1 MGIRT
6 RKTVLR
12 ILTGLL
18 VVITVALAV
27 RAVFNYS
34 LGRKLDAAIKQAK
47 ADGIPVSNRDLAPA
61 CSEQDNGAP
70 LWKAAEALLAM
81 PKGPERV
88 SAIRGVESLFDG
100 SPLDAL
106 PQSPAAAWIAKNQR
120 ALWLIVEASSMK
132 CFRFNSP
139 RTLLLNRNYPDPTK
153 LLQAARL
160 IALDCAIKAE
170 SGDVNGALDECRRG
184 IRFFTGLLDS
194 DYNFLLMTMVTMH
207 CRKLLTASFNR
218 IAQGR
223 DLETSVLSE
232 WIERLDEDEWRKH
245 YFSGIKGE
253 GVFSLEWGLAN
264 VAGVRETLEGQ
275 DKLMKGYSRFRNWLI
290 RPLLKFQVIGN
301 LEVSRRLDRLRHLSY
316 HRQMAYFEAQGPK
329 GGALPW
335 YRKPL
340 GQWLPD
346 FRYVFMKEAALEAMM
361 LATKSGLACKVYKNK
376 YGRYPDSLDA
386 LVPGILDAVPI
397 DPFTGKP
404 LVYKLT
410 ADEVL
415 IYSFGSNETD
425 DGGRQRSETGQL
437 VMEKDDDWAWREKI
451 R

>member
-1 MGIRT
+1 M
-6 RKTVLR
+6 
-12 ILTGLL
+12 
-18 VVITVALAV
+18 
-27 RAVFNYS
+27 
-34 LGRKLDAAIKQAK
+34 
-47 ADGIPVSNRDLAPA
+47 
-61 CSEQDNGAP
+61 
-70 LWKAAEALLAM
+70 
-81 PKGPERV
+81 
-88 SAIRGVESLFDG
+88 
-100 SPLDAL
+100 AL
-106 PQSPAAAWIAKNQR
+106 PQSPAAAWIARNQR
-120 ALWLIVEASSMK
+120 AIGLIVDASSMK
-132 CFRFNSP
+132 CFRFDSP
-139 RTLLLNRNYPDPTK
+139 KN
-153 LLQAARL
+153 
-160 IALDCAIKAE
+160 ALVEQELPRSYETSPGGEAHRVGQRYS
-170 SGDVNGALDECRRG
+170 SGVRRRERALDECRRG

-194 DYNFLLMTMVTMH
+194 DCNFLLMTMVTMH

-218 IAQGR
+218 ITQGR

-275 DKLMKGYSRFRNWLI
+275 DKLTKGYSRFRNWLI

-316 HRQMAYFEAQGPK
+316 HRQKAYFEAQGPK